1 MADTKKYFSRN
12 NIYDIIEIFEDFL
25 EKYDV
30 RIPESD
36 EEMLESYD
44 SIEENSARIYGSV
57 CDDLENDLLDYFEML
72 EENGTIPNVVNS
84 WDDEIE
90 GWGEE

>member
-30 RIPESD
+30 RIPASD
-36 EEMLESYD
+36 AEMLEDYD
-44 SIEENSARIYGSV
+44 STEENSARIYGMV
-57 CDDLENDLLDYFEML
+57 CGDLENDLLNYFESL
-72 EENGTIPNVVNS
+72 KESGIIPNVVNS

-90 GWGEE
+90 DWEEE